1 MDEGVPIK
9 TCLHLFIKWINR
21 LKDKHKFVINNIV
34 AGYKTATFVTW
45 YVYKIINKPQKHYK
59 K

>member
-21 LKDKHKFVINNIV
+21 LKDKHNFVINNIV

-45 YVYKIINKPQKHYK
+45 YVYKIINKPHKQ
-59 K
+59 